1 MLVKQAANV
10 LDLIEYFAARKQPA
24 TLADIAQHFDWPRSS
39 TFNLLGT
46 LAERGFLYEPQ
57 SRGNFY
63 PTPRWWSLSQD
74 IAQAEPIPAVA
85 RALLQDVWKATGET
99 SVIAAPVGTNAV
111 FLETIESPHAVRYT
125 AQPGKIVPLHTTAVG
140 QALLAQFSEKSRAST
155 LRKVVFERHTETTLM
170 SVDAVE
176 SEIQR
181 GIQRGWF
188 ESTGGFT
195 SDLGGIAMP
204 LPYPERYLTV
214 LVAGPMSRVQPRYAE
229 IASQMQAAIATHF
242 PGAPATRTAGTSTAE
257 PDEQTEAANAAPVR
271 RRRTPA

>member
-10 LDLIEYFAARKQPA
+10 LDLIEYFAARKRPA

-57 SRGNFY
+57 TRGNFY

-74 IAQAEPIPAVA
+74 IAQAEPIPAVV
-85 RALLQDVWKATGET
+85 RSLLQDVWKATGET
-99 SVIAAPVGTNAV
+99 SAIAAPVGTNAV

-125 AQPGKIVPLHTTAVG
+125 ALPGKIVPLHTTAVG
-140 QALLAQFSEKSRAST
+140 QSLLAQFSEKSRAST
-155 LRKVVFERHTETTLM
+155 LRKVVFERYTDTTLM
-170 SVDAVE
+170 SVEAVE
-176 SEIQR
+176 SEVQR

-204 LPYPERYLTV
+204 LPYPERHLTV
-214 LVAGPMSRVQPRYAE
+214 LVAGPMSRVHPRYAE
-229 IASQMQAAIATHF
+229 IASLMQAAIGAHF
-242 PGAPATRTAGTSTAE
+242 PGTPAATVAGAVKTE
-257 PDEQTEAANAAPVR
+257 PDQESAKAAPGR
-271 RRRTPA
+271 RRRVLT